1 MRRVFLS
8 RVRSRVLGV
17 PQVPAVGI
25 MGAPKES
32 SAVTSSDVTAQHG
45 VGVEGVDGVA
55 GPRGVSSRLTHSAPS
70 HHTVAQVAL
79 NKTPGFI
86 TKGDQ
91 PAANVALVST
101 SNESCDH
108 HSSIEGMSVSS
119 SCVTEQR
126 GNRMLSSHSV
136 TSLFTRVLQRPK
148 RITFVV
154 PFLLSMLL
162 TPAVAFAG
170 VLA

>member
-1 MRRVFLS
+1 ML
-8 RVRSRVLGV
+8 
-17 PQVPAVGI
+17 
-25 MGAPKES
+25 S
-32 SAVTSSDVTAQHG
+32 SALHRSGSSY
-45 VGVEGVDGVA
+45 
-55 GPRGVSSRLTHSAPS
+55 HS
-70 HHTVAQVAL
+70 VAQVASL
-79 NKTPGFI
+79 PANPDSSLICPIEEGNLMVNKLFRGVVHRLV
-86 TKGDQ
+86 KGDQ

-162 TPAVAFAG
+162 TPAVVFAG